1 MLPVFKSGNKHDESN
16 YRGIC
21 ILSNLS
27 KLLTKILN
35 KRLNK
40 WAEREEKLLE
50 SQFGFRKGRGTT
62 DCLFILHSLIELMLG
77 NGFRLYAVFIDY
89 QKCYD
94 YLDRA
99 AIWAKLLKN
108 GVSSKTVRIF
118 RSMYNQMV
126 LKVK

>member
-1 MLPVFKSGNKHDESN
+1 M
-16 YRGIC
+16 
-21 ILSNLS
+21 SNLS

-35 KRLNK
+35 KRLVN

-50 SQFGFRKGRGTT
+50 SQFGFREGRGTT

-77 NGFRLYAVFIDY
+77 NGFKLYAVFIDY

-99 AIWAKLLKN
+99 AIWAKLLKI

-118 RSMYNQMV
+118 RSMYSQML
-126 LKVK
+126 LKVKGNNTVFESFTGLYQGEVT